1 MVLLAMD
8 SKASRDLHTKNYLTA
23 LKDNS
28 RRIEKFLMDNDRN
41 WDRNRHCDWV
51 TLTANPRNVMQD
63 HGNEESFEKISMTL
77 DMNKARELDQKSLFA
92 SSVCLFVIAS
102 ANNRAEVEYQM
113 DWLKNISLV
122 KGKLAMVVMSNQT
135 IDLSNMTKITFP
147 TMVLEPN
154 RHFPR
159 DATQILALTLHYFT
173 QISFIACQMTMQEH
187 ES

>member
-8 SKASRDLHTKNYLTA
+8 TKASQDLHTKNYLTTVQ
-23 LKDNS
+23 DNS
-28 RRIEKFLMDNDRN
+28 RQIEKFLMQNDRN

-51 TLTANPRNVMQD
+51 TLADNPRIIMQAHD
-63 HGNEESFEKISMTL
+63 NEESFEKIYVTL
-77 DMNKARELDQKSLFA
+77 DVNKAREFDQKSLFA
-92 SSVCLFVIAS
+92 SSVCLFIIAS

-113 DWLKNISLV
+113 DWLKNISFV

-154 RHFPR
+154 RNFPR
-159 DATQILALTLHYFT
+159 DATQILALT
-173 QISFIACQMTMQEH
+173 
-187 ES
+187 

>member
-1 MVLLAMD
+1 MMLVYFLMVLLAMD
-8 SKASRDLHTKNYLTA
+8 TKASRYLHNKNYLTA
-23 LKDNS
+23 VQDNS
-28 RRIEKFLMDNDRN
+28 RRIEKFLMQNDRN

-51 TLTANPRNVMQD
+51 TLTDIPRIVMQAHD
-63 HGNEESFEKISMTL
+63 NEESFERIYVNL
-77 DMNKARELDQKSLFA
+77 DMNKAREFDQKSLFA
-92 SSVCLFVIAS
+92 SSVCLFIIAS

-113 DWLKNISLV
+113 DWLKNISFV

-159 DATQILALTLHYFT
+159 DATQILALT
-173 QISFIACQMTMQEH
+173 
-187 ES
+187 

>member
-1 MVLLAMD
+1 MVLMAMD
-8 SKASRDLHTKNYLTA
+8 TKASRDLHTKDYLTTVQ
-23 LKDNS
+23 DNS
-28 RRIEKFLMDNDRN
+28 RRIEKFLMQNDRN

-51 TLTANPRNVMQD
+51 TLTDIPRIVMQAHD
-63 HGNEESFEKISMTL
+63 NEESFERIYVNL
-77 DMNKARELDQKSLFA
+77 DMNKAREFDQKSLFA
-92 SSVCLFVIAS
+92 SSVCLFIIAS

-113 DWLKNISLV
+113 DWLKNISFV

-159 DATQILALTLHYFT
+159 DATQILALTRLFHT
-173 QISFIACQMTMQEH
+173 DIIHSLPNDNARA
-187 ES
+187 